1 MYCKNCG
8 HELQDNSEFCVYCGA
23 RQGSNNVNGKDS
35 STLALLSIIF
45 AFVQP
50 IVGLILGI
58 VGVLQGKSSKS
69 KKMAIVG
76 LILSFIMLFVYLILT
91 FVFLDRMLEKI
102 YELIDSETYLIFL
115 LGK

>member
-50 IVGLILGI
+50 
-58 VGVLQGKSSKS
+58 
-69 KKMAIVG
+69 MVG